1 MKAGTKKSP
10 AKPVKVIRNGKPKIA
25 KRKVGAPSIKTPAM
39 RSAIC
44 EGIALGKSARSMCI
58 ELGISQRALWN
69 WLDSDQEFMQQYIKA
84 KELSADVHFEAII
97 DIADDASNDVA
108 TTEDGRE
115 VTNHEAIARSRLR
128 VDARKWVAARL
139 APKKY
144 GERTTTAI
152 EGGDPDKPIL
162 SKIEIVMVST
172 KSVDN

>member
-1 MKAGTKKSP
+1 
-10 AKPVKVIRNGKPKIA
+10 
-25 KRKVGAPSIKTPAM
+25 
-39 RSAIC
+39 
-44 EGIALGKSARSMCI
+44 MCI

-97 DIADDASNDVA
+97 DIADDAANDVIVA
-108 TTEDGRE
+108 EDGRE

-139 APKKY
+139 SPKKY
-144 GERTTTAI
+144 GDRTTTAL

-162 SKIEIVMVST
+162 SKIEISFIPAQ
-172 KSVDN
+172 KPQS